1 MVGALA
7 ALKAIVE
14 SHTPPDSAGTQSLPR
29 WIDIITSEAIKEAAE
44 IIGFTAAI
52 RPVQS
57 STACKTIVSTPLV
70 PWL

>member
-1 MVGALA
+1 M
-7 ALKAIVE
+7 
-14 SHTPPDSAGTQSLPR
+14 D
-29 WIDIITSEAIKEAAE
+29 IDIITSEAIKEAAE